1 MFRLLALTLLLA
13 TGCDGGGDSEKDG
26 PTMPGSDT
34 GSEGCSG
41 VEPIATELIIG
52 NGGMGEFEGVEWPTI
67 LLRLLAED
75 EDGDLDLAFME
86 FWWDLE
92 EDGTVDTGVS
102 GNDRYFT
109 LESDECSTQSI
120 DLGLKLQV
128 GTQLAYNTH
137 YEFAAQVTDR
147 AGLTSNLVVAAGPTP
162 NSDGTDGDGTG
173 N

>member
-1 MFRLLALTLLLA
+1 MFRLLAIPLSLA
-13 TGCDGGGDSEKDG
+13 GGCTGGGEGEKDG
-26 PTMPGSDT
+26 PNLPGSDT
-34 GSEGCSG
+34 GSANCGG

-52 NGGMGEFEGVEWPTI
+52 NGEMGEFEGVEWPTI

-92 EDGTVDTGVS
+92 EDGTVDTGVT
-102 GNDRYFT
+102 GLDRYFT
-109 LESDECSTQSI
+109 MESDECATESV

-147 AGLTSNLVVAAGPTP
+147 SGLTSNLVVAAGSTP
-162 NSDGTDGDGTG
+162 KSDGSDGDGTG

>member
-13 TGCDGGGDSEKDG
+13 VGCAGGGDPEKDG
-26 PTMPGSDT
+26 PTLPGSDT
-34 GSEGCSG
+34 GNTSCGG
-41 VEPIATELIIG
+41 ADPVALELIIG
-52 NGGMGEFEGVEWPTI
+52 NGEMAEFEAVEWPTI

-75 EDGDLDLAFME
+75 EDGDLDLAYME

-92 EDGTVDTGVS
+92 EDGTVDTSVS

-109 LESDECSTQSI
+109 LESDECATESV

-128 GTQLAYNTH
+128 GTQLAYNTY

-147 AGLTSNLVVAAGPTP
+147 AGLTSNLVVAAGSTP
-162 NSDGTDGDGTG
+162 KSDGSDGDGTG
-173 N
+173 R